1 MIITQTYLIFTFD
14 IIKLAMGFLL
24 SATAALFFF
33 QTQQFASSVWLKLP
47 LSDAALDLWYK
58 RRNGILTRCAVL
70 ILVIAAAFIPTFL
83 TRLFPIENVDIGS
96 PEAWTLRLIDW
107 KVSNSYDEEIP
118 NSVTTDRYLRYMIAG
133 AKPNINMTRDLPVEY
148 VAELSE
154 EFLEKGGEV
163 PDSVNFNLITSFD
176 ATAANMTMTGN
187 DSETT
192 YYAGINGQALQ
203 LPLVQQAFVSPTLTI
218 GSNATN
224 DGPELIQWMSQ
235 LVSSV
240 ITPPEYDGVQDN
252 NATATVIIRHTK
264 KKVAAI
270 IDVHTRFM
278 SFAVNS
284 RGAKGKLEDEL
295 EEAFHWDTCYKT
307 AYQNFSTS
315 YPKGEAM
322 WSRASTTKRHETEG
336 VWEFVSCEV
345 STAHAYAVISRYQ
358 MTVTMRSMPTDIIG
372 DGDVQGLVTT
382 PLNNNLAISSQL
394 LAYGSQLMVHDTY
407 SSVHGR
413 VSLNYSIPG
422 SVPPIG
428 VSSIY
433 DQLLSVG
440 SYDLGYAIQQ
450 PAYTGIGPM
459 VLMASVVVVA
469 LALFIVNRM
478 IISPHYAAPLADVL
492 ITTAERGGSTCEKIR
507 HDLELN
513 VCSDENHVYLIVPG
527 SGEVTA
533 TLAAESELLLEGPKN
548 LGPAKS

>member
-1 MIITQTYLIFTFD
+1 
-14 IIKLAMGFLL
+14 
-24 SATAALFFF
+24 
-33 QTQQFASSVWLKLP
+33 
-47 LSDAALDLWYK
+47 
-58 RRNGILTRCAVL
+58 
-70 ILVIAAAFIPTFL
+70 
-83 TRLFPIENVDIGS
+83 
-96 PEAWTLRLIDW
+96 
-107 KVSNSYDEEIP
+107 
-118 NSVTTDRYLRYMIAG
+118 
-133 AKPNINMTRDLPVEY
+133 
-148 VAELSE
+148 
-154 EFLEKGGEV
+154 
-163 PDSVNFNLITSFD
+163 
-176 ATAANMTMTGN
+176 
-187 DSETT
+187 
-192 YYAGINGQALQ
+192 
-203 LPLVQQAFVSPTLTI
+203 
-218 GSNATN
+218 
-224 DGPELIQWMSQ
+224 
-235 LVSSV
+235 
-240 ITPPEYDGVQDN
+240 
-252 NATATVIIRHTK
+252 
-264 KKVAAI
+264 
-270 IDVHTRFM
+270 M